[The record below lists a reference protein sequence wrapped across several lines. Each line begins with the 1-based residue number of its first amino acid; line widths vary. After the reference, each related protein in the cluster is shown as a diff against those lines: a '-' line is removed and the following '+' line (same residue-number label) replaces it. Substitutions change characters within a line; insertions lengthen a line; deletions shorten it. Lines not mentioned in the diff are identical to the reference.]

1 MSSTESRK
9 DELLREIEK
18 AQIQLS
24 SAEREASAWDKGK
37 YKGPS
42 QAKMARIHVNSS
54 RKSIAAMQKE
64 LSDIRDDD
72 T

>member
-24 SAEREASAWDKGK
+24 SAEREASAWSKGK
-37 YKGPS
+37 YKGTS
-42 QAKMARIHVNSS
+42 QAKMAQIHVDSI
-54 RKSIAAMQKE
+54 RKSIATMQKE